1 MSRVRIARFKNRA
14 SAELVQQDLTRAGI
28 SAEVHDELGLAKL
41 WFVTKRRAGARLEVP
56 GERVGDAERLL
67 RVRDAEFGLP
77 DVVRCPECSSLRVDF
92 PQFTQKSLFT
102 NLAIGLVAELGLVER
117 QYYCEECHCMWN
129 RPDPKPRRARP
140 HMAPNY
146 FIEKTEPPSSKA

>member
-1 MSRVRIARFKNRA
+1 MSRMRVGRFSSREA
-14 SAELVQQDLTRAGI
+14 AEIVQQRLKQAGI

-41 WFVTKRRAGARLEVP
+41 WFVNKGWAGVRLEVP
-56 GERVGDAERLL
+56 TDQAPRAEGLL
-67 RVRDAEFGLP
+67 HTWEGSPEWESLI
-77 DVVRCPECSSLRVDF
+77 RCPECYSLRVDF

-117 QYYCEECHCMWN
+117 QYYCEECHYMWN
-129 RPDPKPRRARP
+129 RPEAKPPRVRP

-146 FIEKTEPPSSKA
+146 FIERSRER

>member
-1 MSRVRIARFKNRA
+1 MSRIRVARFESRA
-14 SAELVQQDLTRAGI
+14 GAEQVQQHLARAGI

-41 WFVTKRRAGARLEVP
+41 WFVTKRRAGVRLEVP
-56 GERVGDAERLL
+56 RERLREAERLL
-67 RVRDAEFGLP
+67 HGQDTDFGRQGII
-77 DVVRCPECSSLRVDF
+77 RCPECSSLRVDF

-129 RPDPKPRRARP
+129 RPDPKPRRPRA

-146 FIEKTEPPSSKA
+146 FIENKEPPSSQA